1 MLIQNLELRTQP
13 TISSSSTESPK
24 HLVFSFYEGVLFRI
38 VVKYDRHEVE
48 GLTAGDMVEAISRT
62 YGVAVQN
69 TTPMKATQGRYG
81 DEEEILARWE
91 DANHRFDPV
100 RSSYG

>member
-1 MLIQNLELRTQP
+1 M
-13 TISSSSTESPK
+13 
-24 HLVFSFYEGVLFRI
+24 FSFYEGVLFRI
-38 VVKYDRHEVE
+38 VAKYDRHEVE

-81 DEEEILARWE
+81 DEEERWE
-91 DANHRFDPV
+91 DPNHRFDPV
-100 RSSYG
+100 RSS